1 MDPKNKNY
9 YYDDPYLYDLEYEV
23 RREDIAFYL
32 EKCRYYEKKKPGLNI
47 LELGCGTGRGT
58 IPLAKEGFNIVAL
71 DSDKKMLALAREKI
85 ENENKKKHP
94 TKLKVDLV
102 EADFRNFDLGKKF
115 DIAIM
120 PFNSLQHLHGVED
133 IKSFFDNLRKHLK
146 DDGIFIFEVTNPDM
160 DDLSRSPDD
169 VVPYDAIYVSRD
181 TKTGKLSRV
190 DQSEDPIKNNKQKI
204 QMLVIED
211 FINYD
216 AEKQIANFTL
226 HYSLDDEEDIAVL
239 KISLR
244 AFFPQELNTILHYNG
259 FKLIK
264 KYGAFDKSHLTT
276 TSPSQIVICT
286 PQDNL

>member
-47 LELGCGTGRGT
+47 LELGCGTGRVT

-146 DDGIFIFEVTNPDM
+146 DDAFSYSSNKPRHGRPVTITY
-160 DDLSRSPDD
+160 D

-190 DQSEDPIKNNKQKI
+190 DQSEDPKKNNKQKI

-216 AEKQIANFTL
+216 AEKQIANFTPITTL
-226 HYSLDDEEDIAVL
+226 WMMR
-239 KISLR
+239 KIL
-244 AFFPQELNTILHYNG
+244 QY
-259 FKLIK
+259 
-264 KYGAFDKSHLTT
+264 
-276 TSPSQIVICT
+276 
-286 PQDNL
+286 